1 MGMTKA
7 EKKLEQAKKYYL
19 EALKAFESDEE
30 RRLAMLYQPKVSLNN
45 VIQYSAYIQ
54 GARMAMLRYREW
66 IETGKRGRKG
76 EERIYLDA
84 EYRLIIS
91 DLRHTALWLEGIT
104 AIYFRNHVRDK
115 KGKLVSVEAYFG
127 ERVTTVREIR

>member
-1 MGMTKA
+1 MTRA

-66 IETGKRGRKG
+66 IKQGKRGRKG

-84 EYRLIIS
+84 EYKLITS
-91 DLRHTALWLEGIT
+91 DLRHTALWLEGVKDIF
-104 AIYFRNHVRDK
+104 YRNHVRDK

-127 ERVTTVREIR
+127 ERVAIVREIR

>member
-1 MGMTKA
+1 MTQA
-7 EKKLEQAKKYYL
+7 EKKLERAKKYYL

-30 RRLAMLYQPKVSLNN
+30 KRLALLYEPKVNLRS
-45 VIQYSAYIQ
+45 IMQFSAYMQ
-54 GARMAMLRYREW
+54 GARTAVLRYGEW
-66 IETGKRGRKG
+66 IAQGKRGRKD

-84 EYRLIIS
+84 EYKLITS

-127 ERVTTVREIR
+127 ERVTIVKEI